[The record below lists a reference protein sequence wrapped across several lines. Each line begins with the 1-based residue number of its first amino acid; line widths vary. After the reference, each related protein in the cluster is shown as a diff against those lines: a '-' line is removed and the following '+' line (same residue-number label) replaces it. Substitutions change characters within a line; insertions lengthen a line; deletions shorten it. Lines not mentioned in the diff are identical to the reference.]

1 MIQKSY
7 FWTFTHKYLNCNLK
21 NIFHCDTIQS
31 SWDVQKI
38 PMDEWIKKMWCLHTD
53 LHIDTRIEYYTGLK
67 EKEILLNART
77 WINLEDMFSKIS
89 QS

>member
-7 FWTFTHKYLNCNLK
+7 FWIFMHKYLKRNLK
-21 NIFHCDTIQS
+21 NIFHCDIIQS

-38 PMDEWIKKMWCLHTD
+38 HMDEWIKKMWCLHTETYTY
-53 LHIDTRIEYYTGLK
+53 TRTWNIIQTY
-67 EKEILLNART
+67 KEILLNART
-77 WINLEDMFSKIS
+77 WINLEDMLSKIS